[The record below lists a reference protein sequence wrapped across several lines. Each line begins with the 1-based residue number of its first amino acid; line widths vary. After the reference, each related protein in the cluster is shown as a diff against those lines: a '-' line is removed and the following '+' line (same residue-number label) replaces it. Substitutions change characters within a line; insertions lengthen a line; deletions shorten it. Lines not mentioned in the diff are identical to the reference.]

1 MDRQAPP
8 STEDFRHAG
17 QLLLRLHGGVGE
29 QSLTGFRH
37 WVLEQLES
45 ILDFDSAMWGS
56 ASDEPRQMHEVCL
69 YRQPRAMLESYA
81 RYQDD
86 DFLRDEVCRVPGRT
100 VNLADLMTPEQLL
113 HQRIYREHAIPFHAT
128 QVLCTADVDP
138 ATTLIHTLVLFRAD
152 SQRPFSERDRQ
163 IKEFLFPHLLQMARE
178 HCFRLLRRQAPV
190 AGELY
195 RMAVADGEGVLQ
207 QVEPG
212 FSDLL
217 SHEWPEWQ
225 GAGLPA
231 PLIEDIEDT
240 GETGCFD
247 GSLIHARLQKTGGLL
262 LLQLRPRV
270 AADRLTARERQVAR
284 AYARGLSHRA
294 IAAQLQISPSTVR
307 NQLNSVYR
315 KLGINDKSRLAEALR
330 PLL

>member
-1 MDRQAPP
+1 MDRHAPP
-8 STEDFRHAG
+8 GIEDFRRAG
-17 QLLLRLHGGVGE
+17 QLLLRLHGGAGE
-29 QSLTGFRH
+29 RSLAGFRH
-37 WVLEQLES
+37 WVLQQLES

-56 ASDEPRQMHEVCL
+56 ASEDPRQMHEVCL

-86 DFLRDEVCRVPGRT
+86 DFLRDEVCRLPGRT
-100 VNLADLMTPEQLL
+100 VNLADLMTPEQLQR
-113 HQRIYREHAIPFHAT
+113 QRIYREHAIPFRAT

-152 SQRPFSERDRQ
+152 PQRPFSERDRQ
-163 IKEFLFPHLLQMARE
+163 IKEFLFPHLLQLARE
-178 HCFRLLRRQAPV
+178 HCFRLLRRRAPA

-217 SHEWPEWQ
+217 SEEWPDWQ

-231 PLIEDIEDT
+231 PLIEGIDKT
-240 GETGCFD
+240 GGIGFYD
-247 GSLIHARLQKTGGLL
+247 GRLIHARWQKTDGLL
-262 LLQLRPRV
+262 LLHLRPRV
-270 AADRLTARERQVAR
+270 AADRLTAREREVAH
-284 AYARGLSHRA
+284 AYARGQSYRE
-294 IAAQLQISPSTVR
+294 IAGRLQISPSTVR

-315 KLGINDKSRLAEALR
+315 KLDINDKSRLAEALR

>member
-1 MDRQAPP
+1 MDRQAQA
-8 STEDFRHAG
+8 SNEDFCQAG
-17 QLLLRLHGGVGE
+17 QLLLRLYGGVGE
-29 QSLTGFRH
+29 QSLAGFRH

-56 ASDEPRQMHEVCL
+56 ASDDPRQMHEVCL
-69 YRQPRAMLESYA
+69 YRQPRAMLESYV

-100 VNLADLMTPEQLL
+100 VNLADLMTPEQLQG
-113 HQRIYREHAIPFHAT
+113 QRIYREHAIPFRAT
-128 QVLCTADVDP
+128 QVLCTANVDP
-138 ATTLIHTLVLFRAD
+138 VTTLIHTLVLFRAD
-152 SQRPFSERDRQ
+152 PQRPFSERDRQ
-163 IKEFLFPHLLQMARE
+163 IKEFLFPHLLQLARE

-217 SHEWPEWQ
+217 SREWPDWQ
-225 GAGLPA
+225 GARLPA
-231 PLIEDIEDT
+231 PLVEGIDET
-240 GETGCFD
+240 GESGFHE
-247 GSLIHARLQKTGGLL
+247 GRHIHARLQQTDGLL

-270 AADRLTARERQVAR
+270 VADSLTARERQVAR

-294 IAAQLQISPSTVR
+294 IAEQLQISPFTVR
-307 NQLNSVYR
+307 NQLGSVYR
-315 KLGINDKSRLAEALR
+315 KLGINDKSCLAEALR

>member
-1 MDRQAPP
+1 MKTQA
-8 STEDFRHAG
+8 SSDDYRRAG
-17 QLLLRLHGGVGE
+17 NILLHLHEAVGE
-29 QSLTGFRH
+29 RSLGGFRA
-37 WVLEQLES
+37 WVLEQIEE
-45 ILDFDSAMWGS
+45 ILDFDSAMWAT
-56 ASDEPRQMHEVCL
+56 ASDQPRQMHEVCL
-69 YRQPRAMLESYA
+69 YRQPEAMLDSYIC
-81 RYQDD
+81 YQDE
-86 DFLRDEVCRVPGRT
+86 DFLRDEVCRVPGHT
-100 VNLADLMTPEQLL
+100 VNLADLMTPEQLQR
-113 HQRIYREHAIPFHAT
+113 QRIFREHAIPFRAT

-138 ATTLIHTLVLFRAD
+138 DTTLIHTLVLFRAD
-152 SQRPFSERDRQ
+152 PQRPFSERDRQ
-163 IKEFLFPHLLQMARE
+163 VKEFLFPHLLQLARE
-178 HCFRLLRRQAPV
+178 HCFRFLRRQAPV
-190 AGELY
+190 ASELY

-231 PLIEDIEDT
+231 PLIEDA
-240 GETGCFD
+240 GETGCYD
-247 GSLIHARLQKTGGLL
+247 GRHIHARLQKTGGLL

-270 AADRLTARERQVAR
+270 EADLLTARERQVAR
-284 AYARGLSHRA
+284 AYARGLSYRA